1 MRRCIC
7 GILCLLLCVGLVL
20 PASASG
26 YTVSIPA
33 EEKVAGGGTVSI
45 PVTISGGSYNT
56 VDMQFTFDS
65 KKLTYASS
73 SLPAGNV
80 TVSQQGTICVRLY
93 GKSKNAGTT
102 AFSLTFQ
109 LPVGVS
115 EASEVRISSAK
126 VDNASHAL
134 SNNAPD
140 AAIIN
145 GTTKITIEGYNVT
158 LPNGFTGEKIAY
170 PGQDYTFSKPTG
182 SKEYTVFATVNGKT
196 VTCKKN
202 GDGTY
207 TIEAKYITGPIVVT
221 ARESL
226 VTPGTGGNN
235 NHFVPG
241 SGGNTNSTSGSSDAT
256 YKQLRVQPYVELDDA
271 TVFLIAISGTPKS
284 GQTYAYDG
292 DPMYFTK
299 KYTATGAAFGE
310 NLYLYLQIVKSGEP
324 LLESDVAEKIMAVKG
339 TSPVI
344 SRELDIDGSGEI
356 DAKDAQ
362 TVYNVYNAM
371 YWNFDELP
379 MAWFLAADLNLDGI
393 VNVEDADVIVDGRTA
408 Q

>member
-20 PASASG
+20 PASAVSE
-26 YTVSIPA
+26 YTLAIP
-33 EEKVAGGGTVSI
+33 EERKIASGGTVSI
-45 PVTISGGSYNT
+45 PVTISGGSYNAA
-56 VDMQFTFDS
+56 DIKFTFDPV
-65 KKLTYASS
+65 KLAFVSS
-73 SLPAGNV
+73 TLKDGNV
-80 TVSQQGTICVRLY
+80 KESGGTIRVRFY
-93 GKSKNAGTT
+93 GAEKKGGST
-102 AFSLTFQ
+102 AFPLTFQ
-109 LPVGVS
+109 LQAGTMES
-115 EASEVRISSAK
+115 SEVKI
-126 VDNASHAL
+126 V
-134 SNNAPD
+134 PD
-140 AAIIN
+140 AAYVDNSAHALNNDAPLAKIAN
-145 GTTKITIEGYNVT
+145 GITKITPEGYSVT

-170 PGQDYTFSKPTG
+170 PGKDYTFAKPAG
-182 SKEYTVFATVNGKT
+182 STNYTVTATVGGKT
-196 VTCKKN
+196 VPCKKN
-202 GDGTY
+202 ADGTY
-207 TIEAKYITGPIVVT
+207 TIEAKYITGSIVIT
-221 ARESL
+221 AKA
-226 VTPGTGGNN
+226 TQATGGTAGTT
-235 NHFVPG
+235 PAG
-241 SGGNTNSTSGSSDAT
+241 TSSKAT
-256 YKQLRVQPYVELDDA
+256 YKQLWVQPYVELDDA

-299 KYTATGAAFGE
+299 KYAAAGAAFGE
-310 NLYLYLQIVKSGEP
+310 NLYLYLQVVKSGEP
-324 LLESDVAEKIMAVKG
+324 LLESDVAEKITAVKG

-408 Q
+408 